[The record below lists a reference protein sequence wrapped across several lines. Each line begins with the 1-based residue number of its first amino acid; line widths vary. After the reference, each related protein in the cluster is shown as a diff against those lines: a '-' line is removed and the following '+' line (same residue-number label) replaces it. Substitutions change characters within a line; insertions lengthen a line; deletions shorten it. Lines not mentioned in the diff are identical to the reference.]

1 MTGIVNCRGG
11 HRLSLPDGG
20 KTALLV
26 IDMQRDFID
35 PQGMCAVLGDDPAF
49 ARAIVPRVERLTG
62 WARAQ
67 GHAVL
72 HTREG
77 YAPDLSD
84 MHPAKRARRG
94 PVSEG
99 PLGRFLIRGEA
110 GHDFID
116 RLRPAP
122 GEPVVDKPGF
132 GAFHATDL
140 DTQLRQRGVTH
151 LILCGVT
158 TSCCVHTTLREAVDR
173 GYTCL
178 TVADCCAAL
187 ELDDHDRALD
197 LIASEGDLFGWVCDL
212 SALTGDAA
220 ARESDCTIRAMEA
233 RDAESVMAIYAEGI
247 ETGHAT
253 FQTDPGDWESFSAGK
268 LTAPRLVAQ
277 GSDGTVLGFAVLSQV
292 SARPVYRGICEVS
305 VYVADRAKG
314 RGVGHALM
322 ATLVS
327 ESEAAGIWTLTAGIF
342 PENKA
347 SLILHAA
354 HGFRCLGRQR
364 AAAIMPKGP
373 MAGHWRDVLRLE
385 RRSDRVR

>member
-1 MTGIVNCRGG
+1 MSVTCRGG
-11 HRLSLPDGG
+11 HRLTLPDGG
-20 KTALLV
+20 RTALLV

-49 ARAIVPRVERLTG
+49 ARAIVPRVERLTD
-62 WARAQ
+62 WARAA
-67 GHAVL
+67 GHIVI

-84 MHPAKRARRG
+84 MHAAKRARRE
-94 PVSEG
+94 PVDEG

-110 GHDFID
+110 GHDFVD

-122 GEPVVDKPGF
+122 GEMVIDKPGF
-132 GAFHATDL
+132 GAFHGTDL
-140 DTQLRQRGVTH
+140 DAQLRDAGITH
-151 LILCGVT
+151 LILSGVT
-158 TSCCVHTTLREAVDR
+158 TSCCVQTTLREAIDR
-173 GYTCL
+173 GYFCL

-197 LIASEGDLFGWVCDL
+197 LIASEGDLFGWICDL
-212 SALTGDAA
+212 SDLTGEAPP
-220 ARESDCTIRAMEA
+220 RGSKCNIRAMTGD
-233 RDAESVMAIYAEGI
+233 DADAVMAVYAEGI

-253 FQTDPGDWESFSAGK
+253 FQSDPGGWAGFDAGK
-268 LTAPRLVAQ
+268 LPEPRWVALDDD
-277 GSDGTVLGFAVLSQV
+277 GSVLGFAVLSPV

-305 VYVADRAKG
+305 IYVADRAKG
-314 RGVGHALM
+314 RGIGHALM
-322 ATLVS
+322 TALI
-327 ESEAAGIWTLTAGIF
+327 EASEAAGIWTLTAGIF

-364 AAAIMPKGP
+364 AAAVMPMGP
-373 MAGHWRDVLRLE
+373 MAGKWRDVLRLE
-385 RRSDRVR
+385 RRSDHVF